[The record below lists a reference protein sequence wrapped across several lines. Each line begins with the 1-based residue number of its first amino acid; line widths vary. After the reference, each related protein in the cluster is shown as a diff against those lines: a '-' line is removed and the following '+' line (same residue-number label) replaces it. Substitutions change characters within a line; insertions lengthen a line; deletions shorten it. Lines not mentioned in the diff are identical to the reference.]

1 MKLNFFP
8 FNMFGD
14 LTRFAVRMTKAAR
27 INMQRSVR
35 LQLIFTFSVC
45 VAATMFAYSISN
57 SFLRQFNQTAT
68 IQYNTSEIE
77 NMARELA
84 DFIRWNDRTAQDLQE
99 YINEPRFGDQYKIM
113 FIDPEGRVIFKNG
126 KVTETQVDVHSLVR
140 NAMDRSNYGVW
151 TRGKEVTSFYPVE
164 VQGQKG
170 YMVIS
175 GVPEPYLSYYYS
187 DSSLAMFAAA
197 AAFIF
202 LFYWMTKRKM
212 RYIEELAQGLME
224 ISRGNLNYRVEQR
237 SKDELGTLASHI
249 NHMTE
254 ELQRTIEEERRA
266 ERTKNELIT
275 NVSHDLRTPL
285 TLIMGYLR
293 LLKDK
298 NFENEQQAE
307 TYMNIA
313 FSKSEKLKGL
323 IDDLFDYTKLSNHDI
338 RMHQEKVCLNELL
351 EQLSEELVGYA
362 EENEL
367 KLRRI
372 LPPEK
377 LMVTIDADKM
387 IRVFE
392 NLLTNA
398 VKYSLKPGVVTV
410 AMTRENDHVR
420 VCVTNFGDPID
431 KEELP
436 KLFDRFYRVDASRS
450 SASGGT
456 GLGLAIAKSIVD
468 AHNGEIWAESEASE
482 IRFCVRLK
490 LA

>member
-1 MKLNFFP
+1 MKLNIFP
-8 FNMFGD
+8 FNWFGD
-14 LTRFAVRMTKAAR
+14 LTRFAVRIVKSAR

-35 LQLIFTFSVC
+35 LQLIFTFAVC
-45 VAATMFAYSISN
+45 VAATLLAYSISN
-57 SFLRQFNQTAT
+57 SFLRQFNATST
-68 IQYNTSEIE
+68 IQYNTFEVE

-84 DFIRWNDRTAQDLQE
+84 DYIRWNNRTAQELQE
-99 YINEPRFGDQYKIM
+99 YINSPRFDDSYKIM
-113 FIDPEGRVIFKNG
+113 FIDPEGKVVFKNG
-126 KVTETQVDVHSLVR
+126 KATETQVDVHSLVR
-140 NAMDRSNYGVW
+140 NAMERSNYGTW
-151 TRGKEVTSFYPVE
+151 SRGKEVTSFYPVE

-175 GVPEPYLSYYYS
+175 GVPEPYLSTRHE
-187 DSSLAMFAAA
+187 DSSLALLAAA

-249 NHMTE
+249 NHMTG

-298 NFENEQQAE
+298 NFENEQQADA
-307 TYMNIA
+307 YVNIA
-313 FSKSEKLKGL
+313 FGKSEKLKGL

-338 RMHQEKVCLNELL
+338 RMHQERVCLNELL

-372 LPPEK
+372 LPSEK

-410 AMTRENDHVR
+410 AMTRENEYVR
-420 VCVTNFGDPID
+420 VCVTNFGDPIS

-436 KLFDRFYRVDASRS
+436 KLFDRFYRVDASRT
-450 SASGGT
+450 SATGGT